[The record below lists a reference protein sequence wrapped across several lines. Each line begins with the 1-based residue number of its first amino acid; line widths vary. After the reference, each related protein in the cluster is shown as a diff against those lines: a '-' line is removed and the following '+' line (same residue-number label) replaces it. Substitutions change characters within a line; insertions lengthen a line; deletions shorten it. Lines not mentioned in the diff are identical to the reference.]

1 MYIRFWERF
10 PNLIVGTTTKN
21 SGNFALSNSKI
32 QHENIY
38 LKRNQFSLELGFDHL
53 LLLSQTHSDIVIN
66 ADISNLPQEG
76 DAFFTSC
83 SQKLLG
89 ILTADCMPIF
99 IYHPKAKIIGL
110 VHSGRQGLQN
120 KITNKTLLCIKN
132 QYDIQLKDIYILIG
146 PHICAACYSLDSN
159 ILSSFG
165 LSQNEKTLDMS
176 SILIK
181 DLIELGISCDQ
192 IELSNYCTYCSVV
205 DNEPLFY
212 SHRNGHSERI
222 LSFIGMI

>member
-10 PNLIVGTTTKN
+10 PNLIAGTTTRN
-21 SGNFALSNSKI
+21 FGNFAFNNAQI
-32 QHENIY
+32 QYENIY
-38 LKRNQFSLELGFDHL
+38 LKRNKFSLELGFDHL
-53 LLLSQTHSDIVIN
+53 LFLSQTHSDIVIN
-66 ADISNLPQEG
+66 ADISHLPQQG

-83 SQKLLG
+83 SKKLLG

-120 KITNKTLLCIKN
+120 KITNKTLLCIKK
-132 QYDIQLKDIYILIG
+132 QYNIQFKDIYILIG
-146 PHICAACYSLDSN
+146 PHICQTCYSLDSD

-165 LSQNEKTLDMS
+165 LPQNEKTLDMS
-176 SILIK
+176 SILIEN
-181 DLIELGISCDQ
+181 LIQLGISYDQ
-192 IELSNYCTYCSVV
+192 IESSNYCTYCSVV
-205 DNEPLFY
+205 NNEPLFY
-212 SHRNGHSERI
+212 SHRHGHSERI